1 MLVTI
6 CTIRQLPQ
14 AFALGDSFV
23 HYTAQANGQFLPVLI
38 GLIDDPA
45 QLPADF
51 ICPYPLLAVGDLL
64 PAEQLADLSAAYTP
78 TELAAACKPLLLA
91 EIFRRYTEVDKLI
104 YADPNIYFFSS
115 LTPVW
120 EQLSTANVLLTPFI
134 TKSPADTYWPDEKF
148 FQNVGLY
155 CADFLAFQRSAETSR
170 FLAWWDDRVR
180 KRAYVDFCAGLCT
193 DQLWLMHVPVFFRKI
208 TVVKNPGWHAA
219 LWNLLERTIDQR
231 GSIPSVTGP
240 AGQHQPLVFAN
251 FKGLLKRDEGFFPH
265 QNRLN
270 LSRRPDAMALLTA
283 YQQAVSV
290 HSKPFLTTIRPAYG
304 LQPEPPVL
312 RGWKRSTVTFLK
324 AMTRF
329 LDQVPLPVI
338 R

>member
-23 HYTAQANGQFLPVLI
+23 QYTTQANGQSLPVLI

-51 ICPYPLLAVGDLL
+51 VCPYPLLAVGDLL
-64 PAEQLADLSAAYTP
+64 PAEQLA
-78 TELAAACKPLLLA
+78 ELAAACKPLFLA
-91 EIFRRYTEVDKLI
+91 EIFRRYAEVGKLI
-104 YADPNIYFFSS
+104 YADPNIRFFSA

-120 EQLSTANVLLTPFI
+120 DQLSTANVLLTPFI
-134 TKSPADTYWPDEKF
+134 IKSPADTHWPDEKF

-155 CADFLAFQRSAETSR
+155 CADFLALQRSTETSR

-180 KRAYVDFCAGLCT
+180 KRAYIDFCAGLCT
-193 DQLWLMHVPVFFRKI
+193 DQLWLMHVPVFFRKV
-208 TVVKNPGWHAA
+208 TVVKNPGWQVA
-219 LWNLLERTIDQR
+219 LWNLPERTIRQE
-231 GSIPSVTGP
+231 GSVSFVTGP
-240 AGQHQPLVFAN
+240 SGQNQLLVFAN
-251 FKGLLKRDEGFFPH
+251 FKGLLNRDEGFFPH

-270 LSRRPDAMALLTA
+270 LSKRSDAMALLTG

-304 LQPEPPVL
+304 LQPELPVL
-312 RGWKRSTVTFLK
+312 RGWKRSTVSILK

-338 R
+338 Q